1 MTVVHKPSKKQ
12 FGTAVFDLAASAALE
27 LAVAKLGRRLKR
39 SRGNARPG
47 LVRRTLAAVVTEL
60 VAEGATEMYWQRRH
74 LRARVD
80 KRLAA
85 DRMAIHEVRVPA
97 QRQPARA
104 VGTGSGTGALRP

>member
-1 MTVVHKPSKKQ
+1 VTIVHKPSKRQ

-39 SRGNARPG
+39 SRGNAHPG
-47 LVRRTLAAVVTEL
+47 LVRRTLAAVVTEP
-60 VAEGATEMYWQRRH
+60 VAEGATAIYWQRRH

-85 DRMAIHEVRVPA
+85 DRTAIHEMRVPA
-97 QRQPARA
+97 QRQPARPVA
-104 VGTGSGTGALRP
+104 TRSGTGALRP